1 MATSS
6 IPTINPA
13 ATATIN
19 SATSAATGTNSSLG
33 IDQKTIAGNFNTFL
47 QLLTTQL
54 KNQNPLDPLDT
65 NQFTQQLVSFAQ
77 VEQQLRS
84 NDQLATL
91 VSLQKTAQATAALN
105 FVGQTVVVDGS
116 TAQLSNRQA
125 AWSFTSPKPATA
137 TINIKDAKGQVAY
150 TGNYTMQAGP
160 QNFVW
165 DGRGNNGAQWP
176 EGSYTLSITSKDATG
191 QAVAIATEVQG
202 VIDSVD
208 LTQNPPLLSIGGQN
222 FTLDK
227 IKRIVRGTS
236 GTGNTN

>member
-6 IPTINPA
+6 VPAVNPA
-13 ATATIN
+13 ATAAIS
-19 SATSAATGTNSSLG
+19 SATSSAGGTTNSLG
-33 IDQKTIAGNFNTFL
+33 IDQKSIAGNFSTFL
-47 QLLTTQL
+47 LLLTTQL

-91 VSLQKTAQATAALN
+91 VSLQKTAQSTAALN

-116 TAQLSNRQA
+116 TSQLANNQST
-125 AWSFTSPKPATA
+125 WSFTSPKPATA
-137 TINIKDAKGQVAY
+137 TITIKDSTGQTAYSGAY
-150 TGNYTMQAGP
+150 TVQAGP

-165 DGRGNNGAQWP
+165 DGKGKDGTQWP
-176 EGSYTLSITSKDATG
+176 SGAYTISIASKDANG

-202 VIDSVD
+202 VVDSAD
-208 LTQNPPLLSIGGQN
+208 LTQNPPVLSIGGQN

-227 IKRIVRGTS
+227 IKRIVRAI
-236 GTGNTN
+236 N

>member
-6 IPTINPA
+6 IIPATNPK
-13 ATATIN
+13 ATAAIS
-19 SATSAATGTNSSLG
+19 SATSSGSNTSGSLG
-33 IDQKTIAGNFNTFL
+33 IDQKTIAGNFQTFL
-47 QLLTTQL
+47 TLLTTQL

-91 VSLQKTAQATAALN
+91 VSLQKTAQSTAALN

-116 TAQLSNRQA
+116 TARLVNNQA
-125 AWSFTSPKPATA
+125 TWTFTSPKPATA
-137 TINIKDAKGQVAY
+137 TITIKDSVGQTAY
-150 TGNYTMQAGP
+150 SGNYTVQAGP
-160 QNFVW
+160 QSFVW
-165 DGRGNNGAQWP
+165 DGKGNNGTQWP
-176 EGSYTLSITSKDATG
+176 SGAYTMSIASKDANG

-202 VIDSVD
+202 VVDSAD

-222 FTLDK
+222 FALDK
-227 IKRIVRGTS
+227 IKRVIRA
-236 GTGNTN
+236 TN